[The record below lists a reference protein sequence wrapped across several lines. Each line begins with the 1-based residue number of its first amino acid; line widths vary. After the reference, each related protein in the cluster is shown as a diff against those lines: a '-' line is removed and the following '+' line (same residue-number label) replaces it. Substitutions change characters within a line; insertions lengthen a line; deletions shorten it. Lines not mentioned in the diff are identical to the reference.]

1 MATIN
6 LVKGQKISL
15 QKGSGGALTKFCA
28 GANWGALSDGS
39 PIDLDLH
46 AAIFSDD
53 KQLMEHIFFNNLSSS
68 NKAIFSSGDDRTGDI
83 GGDDGLDNE
92 IMTIDLT
99 KLPTKGA
106 YVAVFLCSFQ
116 GVDFTVVPHAEVR
129 IYEGTAERV
138 NNVVASYKI
147 GKDPSY
153 AGSVVMIMGVFYKRN
168 GEWKFNAIGT
178 PTKDKNFNQALITIK
193 DKFL

>member
-1 MATIN
+1 MAVIN
-6 LVKGQKISL
+6 LVKGQKINL

-28 GANWGALSDGS
+28 GANWGAHPNGK

-46 AAIFSDD
+46 AAMFTDD
-53 KQLMEHIFFNNLSSS
+53 KQLLEHIYFGHLASS
-68 NKAIFSSGDDRTGDI
+68 NRAIFSSGDDRVGDI

-92 IMTIDLT
+92 IMTMDFT
-99 KLPTKGA
+99 KLPA
-106 YVAVFLCSFQ
+106 NCAHVVVFLCSFQ
-116 GVDFTVVPHAEVR
+116 GDDFAVVPHAEVR

-138 NNVVASYKI
+138 TNVVASYKI
-147 GKDPSY
+147 GKEPSF

-178 PTKDKNFNQALITIK
+178 PTKDKNYKEALETIK
-193 DKFL
+193 AKFL